1 MNHQPGNFIPRP
13 VRVSQLGHL
22 RNGDGSNPS
31 QRRKVTAW
39 AVLRETFYDYALMTK
54 VNGMYYMR
62 RNVTTGFARFVWV
75 TILSTLFSL
84 GVLLV
89 VLLWKK
95 YLDSPTRMTIASD
108 MSILQVPFPGI
119 TICHPQSVLDYKAV
133 KFVEKM

>member
-1 MNHQPGNFIPRP
+1 
-13 VRVSQLGHL
+13 
-22 RNGDGSNPS
+22 
-31 QRRKVTAW
+31 
-39 AVLRETFYDYALMTK
+39 
-54 VNGMYYMR
+54 MYYMR

-119 TICHPQSVLDYKAV
+119 TICHPQSLLDYKAV